1 MDSSLR
7 FRASLMMASRRRKA
21 RFLARLL
28 EGPAANSLSF
38 SFPTEH
44 GVCQT

>member
-7 FRASLMMASRRRKA
+7 FRARNRALRRRLAIIK
-21 RFLARLL
+21 LARLL